1 MRIDRLDLSGA
12 KLSLSL
18 IPIFCFDTTEVL
30 AISHSMNGGV
40 GKTKFKILPKVS
52 GFTDAAGVQHL
63 PGEIVDLPESYKG
76 ETWLKALEEK
86 VEAANSSLNVE
97 PAISPEKLDDFC
109 REKKKAK
116 RRSKQDVDS

>member
-18 IPIFCFDTTEVL
+18 IPIFCFDTPEVL

-63 PGEIVDLPESYKG
+63 PGEIVDLPESYRG
-76 ETWLKALEEK
+76 ETWLKIVEEPK
-86 VEAANSSLNVE
+86 RNPTPVAEIDEAE
-97 PAISPEKLDDFC
+97 RPEKPAEIRLE
-109 REKKKAK
+109 RKKTK
-116 RRSKQDVDS
+116 RKTK